1 MFEKLHPWWAWHF
14 LGVFRKKKTRRM
26 CNVVIVYFS
35 KIVDF
40 FRGKKSCVSQN
51 VSFIFHFFFFPLLI
65 PLSVSMLQYHE
76 PFFLCFFYPATWKMF
91 VLKIERKK
99 RKKWKISNLAVK
111 WLFNVMFMISGSHFI
126 FFKDRAN
133 RESISIFFLE
143 KKKNS
148 SERTTNETN
157 LEQREWIKNKYKI
170 YVRNKIKK
178 YSNDL
183 WSV

>member
-1 MFEKLHPWWAWHF
+1 
-14 LGVFRKKKTRRM
+14 
-26 CNVVIVYFS
+26 
-35 KIVDF
+35 
-40 FRGKKSCVSQN
+40 
-51 VSFIFHFFFFPLLI
+51 
-65 PLSVSMLQYHE
+65 
-76 PFFLCFFYPATWKMF
+76 
-91 VLKIERKK
+91 
-99 RKKWKISNLAVK
+99 
-111 WLFNVMFMISGSHFI
+111 MFMISGSHFI